1 MLSLR
6 VRRTPK
12 ARDDMAVSAG
22 EANAAVSVNPYK
34 MLTYQ
39 ARREPE
45 WEQFNMAM
53 EAEVDSLWRNVT
65 WELVDLPPGAKVTGT
80 HMLCERKRRAVI
92 RQKAR

>member
-1 MLSLR
+1 
-6 VRRTPK
+6 
-12 ARDDMAVSAG
+12 
-22 EANAAVSVNPYK
+22 

-39 ARREPE
+39 ARWEPD
-45 WEQFNMAM
+45 WEQFNMSV

-92 RQKAR
+92 RHKAR